1 MLYAILII
9 IVILFLPKGVFGTIK
24 EKVTKR

>member
-9 IVILFLPKGVFGTIK
+9 VMILFLTKGIFGTIK
-24 EKVTKR
+24 EKVTRK